1 MSTFSG
7 LNTAYTGLVAAK
19 AGLDV
24 VGQNLVNANTAGY
37 TRQRV
42 STSGVPALNSA
53 GLFSGGVRPGQGVNV
68 DGIQRLD
75 DAALDSRVRG
85 TTALSGYTNTRADAL
100 STLEASLNEPGANG
114 LSTQLQK
121 FWSAWSDVS
130 NQAGEKAPAGV
141 LLGQA
146 GSLVTQIQ
154 SGYRAV
160 DDQWTALRTSV
171 GGMVQDLNAAATE
184 VADLNGRIRSALAGG
199 QSANELMDRR
209 DVLTTS
215 IAKLAGGVTRPNED
229 GTVDVLVGGNALVS
243 GTTANAVQAAGATR
257 LADAAADPLRLEWTY
272 RPGAAIALEGGSI
285 SGAVSTLAPADAAGT
300 GGALAEA
307 AASYNAFAVTLAQ
320 RVNAV
325 HSTGVTPTGATGLDF
340 FAIDATKPAALGLSV
355 VPTGVGQIATGT
367 GAAGGSDGSIADA
380 ISKLGTGTNAVDK
393 TWAAFVVRVGVASR
407 TENQQSD
414 LADLATSAATNAQ
427 LSGASVDIDE
437 ENMNML
443 SYQHAYQ
450 GAARVMTAVDE
461 ALDVLIN
468 HTGLVGR

>member
-24 VGQNLVNANTAGY
+24 VGQNLVNANTQGY

-42 STSGVPALNSA
+42 STSGVPALNA
-53 GLFSGGVRPGQGVNV
+53 TGLFTGGVRPGQGVSV

-75 DAALDSRVRG
+75 DAAIDARVRS
-85 TTALSGYTNTRADAL
+85 TTALSGYTNARADAL
-100 STLEASLNEPGANG
+100 ASLEASLNEPGTNG
-114 LSTQLQK
+114 LSAQLQK
-121 FWSAWSDVS
+121 FWSAWGDVA
-130 NQAGEKAPAGV
+130 NQAGEQAPAGV

-146 GSLVTQIQ
+146 GSLVTQLQ

-160 DDQWTALRTSV
+160 DDQWSALRTSV
-171 GGMVQDLNAAATE
+171 DGMVADLNTAATA
-184 VADLNGRIRSALAGG
+184 VADLNGRIRSALASG

-209 DVLTTS
+209 DLLTTS
-215 IAKLAGGVTRPNED
+215 IAKLAGGAVRPNED

-243 GTTANAVQAAGATR
+243 GTIVNAVKAAGATR
-257 LADAAADPLRLEWTY
+257 LADAAGDPPRLEWAY
-272 RPGAAIALEGGSI
+272 RPGAAIAMEGGSI
-285 SGAVSTLAPADAAGT
+285 AGALSTLAPADANGT
-300 GGALAEA
+300 GGVLAEA
-307 AASYNAFAVTLAQ
+307 AASYNAFAVTIAQ
-320 RVNAV
+320 RVNAI
-325 HSTGVTPTGATGLDF
+325 HSTGTTPTGATGLDF

-367 GAAGGSDGSIADA
+367 GTGGGADGSIADA
-380 ISKLGTGTNAVDK
+380 ISQLGTGTNAVDK
-393 TWAAFVVRVGVASR
+393 QWAAVVVRIGVASR
-407 TENQQSD
+407 TEQQQSD
-414 LADLATSAATNAQ
+414 LADMATNAATSTQ
-427 LSGASVDIDE
+427 LAGASVDIDE

-443 SYQHAYQ
+443 SFQHAYQ